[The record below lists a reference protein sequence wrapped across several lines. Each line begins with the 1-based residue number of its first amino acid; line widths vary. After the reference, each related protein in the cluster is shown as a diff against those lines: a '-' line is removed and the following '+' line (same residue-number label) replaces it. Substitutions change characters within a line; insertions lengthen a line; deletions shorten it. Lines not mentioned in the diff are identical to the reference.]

1 MQAGWIYQIQIF
13 HGHMCPGLAK
23 ATREAEIALEQIGEH
38 AADEEVVAIVE
49 NDMCAVDARRFLT
62 GCTFGKGNLY

>member
-1 MQAGWIYQIQIF
+1 
-13 HGHMCPGLAK
+13 MCPGLAK